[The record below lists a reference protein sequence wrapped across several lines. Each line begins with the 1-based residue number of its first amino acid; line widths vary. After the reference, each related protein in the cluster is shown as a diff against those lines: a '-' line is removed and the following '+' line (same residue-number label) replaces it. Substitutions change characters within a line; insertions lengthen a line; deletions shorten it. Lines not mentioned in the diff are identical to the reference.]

1 MQRLERGLIAPL
13 LTGALLMAGCGGE
26 DPVEPEPEAA
36 PPDLTG
42 TYTLLSF
49 ASAVVTGGNV
59 LTPPDVSGMFT
70 VERTSVTGEEAG
82 GTFEMTVSVP
92 DGEGGTT
99 TIVDRGTYKNHLDGQ
114 LDQAGELWQTR
125 GTYELDGTTL
135 TIDVSEPA
143 LAISKTVWQRE

>member
-1 MQRLERGLIAPL
+1 MQRLEKGLIASL
-13 LTGALLMAGCGGE
+13 LAGVLLAAGCGGE
-26 DPVEPEPEAA
+26 DPVEPEPEPA

-49 ASAVVTGGNV
+49 ASGVLTAGNA

-70 VERTSVTGEEAG
+70 VERTSVTGGEAG

-92 DGEGGTT
+92 DNAGGTT
-99 TIVDRGTYKNHLDGQ
+99 TIVDQGTYRNYLEGRLEQ
-114 LDQAGELWQTR
+114 EGEAWQSR
-125 GTYELDGTTL
+125 GTYELDGNTL
-135 TIDVSEPA
+135 TIEVSEPA

>member
-1 MQRLERGLIAPL
+1 MQRLERGLFASL
-13 LTGALLMAGCGGE
+13 LAGVLLAAGCGGE

-49 ASAVVTGGNV
+49 ASAALTAGSA

-70 VERTSVTGEEAG
+70 VEQTSVAGGEAG

-92 DGEGGTT
+92 NSEGGTT
-99 TIVDRGTYKNHLDGQ
+99 TIVDQGTYRNFMDGQ
-114 LDQAGELWQTR
+114 LEQVGELWQTR
-125 GTYELDGTTL
+125 GTYELDGNTL
-135 TIDVSEPA
+135 TVEVAEPVLA
-143 LAISKTVWQRE
+143 LSKTVWQRE